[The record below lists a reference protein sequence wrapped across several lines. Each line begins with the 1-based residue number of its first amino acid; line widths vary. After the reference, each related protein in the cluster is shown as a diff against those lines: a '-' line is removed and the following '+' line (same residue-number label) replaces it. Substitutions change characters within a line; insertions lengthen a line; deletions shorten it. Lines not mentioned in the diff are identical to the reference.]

1 MWLGREI
8 VMAGLPPLVLQNIII
23 PRFKGR
29 NRLGLVV
36 ELIVLYE
43 VSFES
48 FLLNPFLYN
57 TASPLAQLPILYL
70 AISPV
75 KQCIIFTRI
84 LYFLNQLHYTFNI
97 CRNLCYA
104 RLRAN

>member
-1 MWLGREI
+1 MRRMWLGREI

-43 VSFES
+43 VSFET
-48 FLLNPFLYN
+48 FLLDPFLYN
-57 TASPLAQLPILYL
+57 TASLLAQLPIPYL
-70 AISPV
+70 ADFS
-75 KQCIIFTRI
+75 R
-84 LYFLNQLHYTFNI
+84 
-97 CRNLCYA
+97 
-104 RLRAN
+104 